1 MDLIKKC
8 GFKLPD
14 FAEINN
20 SSSMIDL
27 TSVTID
33 DNTSA
38 DFILDNANALLG
50 LAQAFDEKTDEF
62 NHYDHMFSHKKD
74 TKVHKDYI
82 SSMKDK
88 LKEIDTYNQD

>member
-1 MDLIKKC
+1 M
-8 GFKLPD
+8 PD

-27 TSVTID
+27 SSVTFD

-50 LAQAFDEKTDEF
+50 HAQAFDEKTDEF
-62 NHYDHMFSHKKD
+62 NHYDHMFSNKRD

-82 SSMKDK
+82 NNMKDK
-88 LKEIDTYNQD
+88 LKGIDTYNQD

>member
-14 FAEINN
+14 FADFNN

-27 TSVTID
+27 SSVAID
-33 DNTSA
+33 DNTTA

-50 LAQAFDEKTDEF
+50 HAQTFDQKTDEF
-62 NHYDHMFSHKKD
+62 DH
-74 TKVHKDYI
+74 
-82 SSMKDK
+82 
-88 LKEIDTYNQD
+88 